1 MNKIKIGFILGAFL
15 FFAQTYAQ
23 LGDNKFPSYFG
34 IQVKTLFPSSFIANP
49 NTIVEKEGLSA
60 TLHQKIGYSF
70 GATVRAGL
78 TEFISLETGINYTQ
92 RFFDISGSIADSNV
106 FINNQMGFIQYDI
119 PINALIYIKMTKKWY
134 ANASL
139 GFAAG
144 FKPTSIATTNNLNGS
159 QFFYNTGVVQKKF
172 SLDLNGN
179 FGFEYRS
186 KKAGV
191 YYVGTSV
198 RLPLKPLFV
207 YVATYKNQ
215 GYKVT
220 QYGDVAGGYLS
231 VDFKYFFHTT
241 RARDLP
247 QRPIE

>member
-1 MNKIKIGFILGAFL
+1 MNKRKIVFTFWAFF
-15 FFAQTYAQ
+15 FFAQTRAQ

-34 IQVKTLFPSSFIANP
+34 IQVKTLFTSSFIANP
-49 NTIVEKEGLSA
+49 NTTLEKDGLSA
-60 TLHQKIGYSF
+60 TLHQNIGYSF

-92 RFFDISGSIADSNV
+92 RFFDIQGSLADSNV
-106 FINNQMGFIQYDI
+106 FITNQMGFVQYDV
-119 PINALIYIKMTKKWY
+119 PINGLIYIKLTKKWY

-139 GFAAG
+139 GIAAG

-159 QFFYNTGVVQKKF
+159 QFFYNTGVVKNKF
-172 SLDLNGN
+172 SLDINGN
-179 FGFEYRS
+179 FGFEYRT

-191 YYVGTSV
+191 FYLGTSV

-241 RARDLP
+241 RSRELP